1 MGRKKSLR
9 NFLYIILGGILAT
22 ILYLEYQKLQ
32 EGFQAPKSYSIFA
45 TVSNNGNTIKIDDK
59 GDDYKT
65 LASMGVR
72 VSAGENTISIANL
85 NASLG
90 NLSDIDVYSRK
101 GTKTHGPLPTRY
113 VDVPNQSVVNFYANG
128 DNKKFIRK
136 PPVEG
141 KQLLTTSK
149 QITLEKPKAVGPGGV
164 IQSIHVTGLKG
175 SNIQL
180 LNNADKTDLQIILT
194 F

>member
-22 ILYLEYQKLQ
+22 ILYLEYQKLH
-32 EGFQAPKSYSIFA
+32 EGFQAAKSYSIFA
-45 TVSNNGNTIKIDDK
+45 TLSNNGNTIKIDDK
-59 GDDYKT
+59 SDDYMA
-65 LASMGVR
+65 LASMGVKITAD
-72 VSAGENTISIANL
+72 SNNTISVTNL

-90 NLSDIDVYSRK
+90 TLANIDVYSRK
-101 GTKTHGPLPTRY
+101 GTKTFGPLPMRY
-113 VDVPNQSVVNFYANG
+113 VDQPLQSVVNFYANG
-128 DNKKFIRK
+128 KPTAFIRK

-141 KQLLTTSK
+141 KQLLTTQN
-149 QITLEKPKAVGPGGV
+149 QITLPKAVGAGGQ

-175 SNIQL
+175 SNVQL
-180 LNNADKTDLQIILT
+180 LNNADKTDIQIILT